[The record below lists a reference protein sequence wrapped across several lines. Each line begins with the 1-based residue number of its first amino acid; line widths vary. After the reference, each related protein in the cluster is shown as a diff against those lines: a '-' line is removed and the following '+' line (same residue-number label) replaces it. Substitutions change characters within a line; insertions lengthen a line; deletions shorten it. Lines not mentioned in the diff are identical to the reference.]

1 MFVIYAGPKIFLLSM
16 AFQKFND
23 IMKTSLQKKIEER
36 MHDLIEGKYEERNS
50 QSKSFTPSNVKQ
62 QYGKHGKHG
71 NIDKS
76 CENFYLILQNTDL
89 LTEWLGDKAR
99 QWMDNDRNIE
109 TNLANCPQRLFSWEN
124 RPKEKQGKSGRY

>member
-1 MFVIYAGPKIFLLSM
+1 MTMAEKKEAERLRFEVFNYVQNPRSVFVIYAGPKIFLLSM

-36 MHDLIEGKYEERNS
+36 MHDLIEGKYEERKS

-89 LTEWLGDKAR
+89 LTE
-99 QWMDNDRNIE
+99 
-109 TNLANCPQRLFSWEN
+109 
-124 RPKEKQGKSGRY
+124 

>member
-1 MFVIYAGPKIFLLSM
+1 
-16 AFQKFND
+16 
-23 IMKTSLQKKIEER
+23 
-36 MHDLIEGKYEERNS
+36 MHDLIEGKYEERKS

-89 LTEWLGDKAR
+89 LTE
-99 QWMDNDRNIE
+99 
-109 TNLANCPQRLFSWEN
+109 
-124 RPKEKQGKSGRY
+124 